1 MLNYDTSL
9 VLNQAHMLNLL
20 YGGRNELIII
30 IIISNTP
37 IQLMSRYVRSAQPQ
51 CQGNKHMVN
60 LSLSFLNSII
70 KNWNLMFGVWTNTND
85 KMLDKYCYSD
95 FDTLGGG

>member
-20 YGGRNELIII
+20 YVGRNELI

-70 KNWNLMFGVWTNTND
+70 KN
-85 KMLDKYCYSD
+85 
-95 FDTLGGG
+95 

>member
-70 KNWNLMFGVWTNTND
+70 KN
-85 KMLDKYCYSD
+85 
-95 FDTLGGG
+95 